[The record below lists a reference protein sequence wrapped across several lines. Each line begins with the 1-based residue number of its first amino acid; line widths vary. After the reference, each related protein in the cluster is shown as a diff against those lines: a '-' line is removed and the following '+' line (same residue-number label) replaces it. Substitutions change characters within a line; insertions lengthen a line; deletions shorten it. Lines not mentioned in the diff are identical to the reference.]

1 MNCINQFTLGKYSF
15 LSMLVMLLS
24 FSPLGEIKADEVQ
37 VSKTFT
43 ACALNIDG
51 LPQTMAGVNVNPDG
65 PGSAGTQAIGEY
77 IVNNGIDIVGCSEDF
92 NYNGDLVVCRLTL
105 GEPQGETL

>member
-1 MNCINQFTLGKYSF
+1 MNCVNQFTLGKYSF

-24 FSPLGEIKADEVQ
+24 FSPLEGIKAQEVR
-37 VSKTFT
+37 KTFT

-51 LPQTMAGVNVNPDG
+51 LPQTMAGVTVNGDG

-77 IVNNGIDIVGCSEDF
+77 IVKNGIDIVGCS
-92 NYNGDLVVCRLTL
+92 
-105 GEPQGETL
+105 